1 MLSTDQEA
9 ARAAIHAAMADG
21 ARRLTMSGP
30 AGSGKTTLMRTLIGD
45 LESKGRAVTLLAPT
59 GKASARLR
67 DLTGRDTSTI
77 HRAIYKRVIE
87 KPDGNVEFRDPR
99 SAAQAGA
106 VVICDEASMI
116 GQTLYRDLAGA
127 LPSSAVLICVG
138 DREQLPPV
146 GDTWGADFSNPTALL
161 TKVHRQAEASPI
173 IRLAT
178 TIRQGDDWRTIR
190 PEPGYVRRRSNVAG
204 AAGWLATMRAL
215 GVDAT
220 LLTFSNRTR
229 AELNRA
235 TRAARGHVGEL
246 VVGDVI
252 VCTRNAHALGI
263 ANGETRTIADF
274 DYTVIDRVDD
284 DGWDLSPWLDAAAV
298 SFVEGG
304 EFKAPPM
311 IFAEHLADGVPPSL
325 WSRVRA
331 EVDPRAA
338 PRLLMAEY
346 GEALTVH
353 KSQGSQWDNVGIVY
367 DSMLAGMAAR
377 DPDLHRRIL
386 YTAATRAAK
395 ELTIFEV

>member
-1 MLSTDQEA
+1 MLSDDQEV
-9 ARAAIHAAMADG
+9 ARAAIHAAMGDG

-30 AGSGKTTLMRTLIGD
+30 AGSGKTTLMRTLIDD
-45 LESKGRAVTLLAPT
+45 LEGKGRAVTLLAPT
-59 GKASARLR
+59 GKAAARLR

-77 HRAIYKRVIE
+77 HRAIYKRIIE

-127 LPSSAVLICVG
+127 LPASAVLICVG

-146 GDTWGADFSNPTALL
+146 NDTWGADFGAPTALL
-161 TKVHRQAEASPI
+161 TKVHRQAETSPI

-178 TIRQGDDWRTIR
+178 TIRHGGDWRTIR

-263 ANGETRTIADF
+263 ANGETRTVDDF
-274 DYTVIDRVDD
+274 GYTVIDRVAD
-284 DGWDLSPWLDAAAV
+284 DGWEMEPWLDAAAV

-304 EFKAPPM
+304 EAL

-331 EVDPRAA
+331 EVDPRSA
-338 PRLLMAEY
+338 PRLMMAEF

-353 KSQGSQWDNVGIVY
+353 KSQGSQWDNVGVVY
-367 DSMLAGMAAR
+367 DSMLAGMAQR
-377 DPDLHRRIL
+377 DPELHRRIL